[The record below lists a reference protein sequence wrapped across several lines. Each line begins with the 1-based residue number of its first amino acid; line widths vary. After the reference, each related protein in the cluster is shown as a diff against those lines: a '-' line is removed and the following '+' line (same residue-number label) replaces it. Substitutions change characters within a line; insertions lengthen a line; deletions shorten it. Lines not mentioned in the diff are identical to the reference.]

1 VLINVGFIAGGQGF
15 AKVAEAA
22 SIKGLKLASEGT
34 LLLGRSLRA
43 ASPFL
48 ARGTSA
54 FVVYDLV
61 NQIKAFKNG
70 TGEALAGVVGDSIYL
85 GVDAAEIGIE
95 IAEAFEVFEGVSSV
109 TGPIGA
115 VVFVGTDIYMAVK
128 RAGDRSGTV
137 VKVLC
142 YKSEGHCMILGGV
155 LIYVSFDFF
164 LLSVSLTKRDRRQ
177 LNIFERK
184 VYRRILDP
192 VYDDETLEFFIDLIL
207 PITLWPWGRLSL

>member
-1 VLINVGFIAGGQGF
+1 MSHLNRVGRVSGMTMHGMMAKNVLAEFLNGDCQGVAINVGFIAGGQGF
-15 AKVAEAA
+15 AKVAEVA
-22 SIKGLKLASEGT
+22 SLKGLKLASEGK

-70 TGEALAGVVGDSIYL
+70 TGEALAGVVGDGIYL

-115 VVFVGTDIYMAVK
+115 AIGAVVFVGTDIYMAVK
-128 RAGDRSGTV
+128 RVD
-137 VKVLC
+137 K
-142 YKSEGHCMILGGV
+142 I
-155 LIYVSFDFF
+155 
-164 LLSVSLTKRDRRQ
+164 
-177 LNIFERK
+177 
-184 VYRRILDP
+184 
-192 VYDDETLEFFIDLIL
+192 DEII
-207 PITLWPWGRLSL
+207 